1 MAVGVRELAAARGQQ
16 GLGVKK
22 QTAKRS
28 INKYGK
34 LDPTMKLVPFQ
45 EELQAWKAAIQR
57 ENESLFRGET
67 VAWLDSTSSTLSKGG
82 MKERAPELFIE
93 LSKPY

>member
-1 MAVGVRELAAARGQQ
+1 MAVGVRELAVARGE

-28 INKYGK
+28 NKVYGK
-34 LDPTMKLVPFQ
+34 LDPTMKLLPF
-45 EELQAWKAAIQR
+45 EKELQAWKAAIQR
-57 ENESLFRGET
+57 ENECLFRGEN
-67 VAWLDSTSSTLSKGG
+67 VECLDSTSSKLSKGG
-82 MKERAPELFIE
+82 MKERAPMLFIE